1 MLNSI
6 LFLSRKNC
14 KYSTKLKKVLHKI
27 TQKLYHVESSYLKE
41 VFK

>member
-14 KYSTKLKKVLHKI
+14 KYSAKLKNVLHEI